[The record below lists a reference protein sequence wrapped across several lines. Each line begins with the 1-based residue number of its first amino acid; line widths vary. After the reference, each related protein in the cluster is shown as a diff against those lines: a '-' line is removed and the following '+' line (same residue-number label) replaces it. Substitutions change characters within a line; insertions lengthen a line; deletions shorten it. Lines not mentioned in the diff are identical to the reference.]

1 MVNLGWNEGAVG
13 IALSLMGFT
22 ALVIQTIAGD
32 VIDKTTID
40 RRKILSVAAAI
51 TACSALAVL
60 FVREGNQDH
69 GLMYVTKVVEG
80 IASSFI
86 GPCLAALTLASF
98 GPDEFD
104 SIMANNVLWGHIGSS
119 VSAILAGLAAYVF
132 YPNIK
137 YCFFVIAISAVAA
150 VSFVPFLPQ
159 GNPLMGRGLQTN
171 EEKEDNAEKEFVH
184 VQGNNGGDD
193 DDVRAASYLSVF
205 TETKTL
211 VLCLTGFFFQ

>member
-1 MVNLGWNEGAVG
+1 MGWNEGAVG

-22 ALVIQTIAGD
+22 ALMIQTFAGD
-32 VIDKTTID
+32 VIDRTTID
-40 RRKILSVAAAI
+40 RRQILSSAAAI

-60 FVREGNQDH
+60 FVHQGNQDH
-69 GLMYVTKVVEG
+69 GLMYVTKVLEG

-119 VSAILAGLAAYVF
+119 VSAILAGLAAYIF

-137 YCFFVIAISAVAA
+137 YCFFVIAFSALAA
-150 VSFVPFLPQ
+150 ISFVPFLPQ
-159 GNPLMGRGLQTN
+159 GDTLMGRGLQTGEKKQYSGN
-171 EEKEDNAEKEFVH
+171 ET
-184 VQGNNGGDD
+184 VQSMQEPEARG
-193 DDVRAASYLSVF
+193 DVRVASYISVF
-205 TETKTL
+205 TETRTL

>member
-1 MVNLGWNEGAVG
+1 MNLGWNEGAVG

-22 ALVIQTIAGD
+22 ALVVQTIAGD

-40 RRKILSVAAAI
+40 RRKILSIAAAI

-69 GLMYVTKVVEG
+69 ALMYFTKVVEG

-104 SIMANNVLWGHIGSS
+104 SIMANNVLWGHIGSTA
-119 VSAILAGLAAYVF
+119 SAVLAGFAAYVF

-137 YCFFVIAISAVAA
+137 FCFFVIAFSAFAA
-150 VSFVPFLPQ
+150 ILFVPCLPQ
-159 GNPLMGRGLQTN
+159 GDPLIGRGLQTDD
-171 EEKEDNAEKEFVH
+171 EKKAFSDSDDVK
-184 VQGNNGGDD
+184 D
-193 DDVRAASYLSVF
+193 DDVQTDDVRVASYLSVF